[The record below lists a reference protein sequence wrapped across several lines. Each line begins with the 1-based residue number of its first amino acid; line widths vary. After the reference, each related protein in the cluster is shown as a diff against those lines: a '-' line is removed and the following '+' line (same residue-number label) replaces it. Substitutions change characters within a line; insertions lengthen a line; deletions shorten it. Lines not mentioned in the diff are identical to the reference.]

1 MRPETYTRGMTPP
14 RILLVEDETAIAETL
29 QFALTR
35 EGMRVQHCG
44 LAREAQALL
53 AREAV
58 DLVVLDVGLPDGNG
72 MDLLR
77 QLRQGPA
84 PANALPVMLLTARG
98 DEIDRVTGLELG
110 ADDYV
115 VKPFSPREVAARIKT
130 ILRRAQT
137 PATAGPTATR
147 PPDAAPTAPANPF
160 QHDLAGLRIRFHGS
174 WLGLTPSE
182 YRLLSTLL
190 SRPGRVFSRAQ
201 LLDALGDAKED
212 NSERTVDSHIRS
224 LRAKLRA
231 VNAQDDPVQ
240 THRGFGYRMNLP
252 ET

>member
-1 MRPETYTRGMTPP
+1 MTPP

-35 EGMRVQHCG
+35 EGMQVRHCR
-44 LAREAQALL
+44 LAQEAQALL
-53 AREAV
+53 ARETV
-58 DLVVLDVGLPDGNG
+58 DLLVLDVGLPDANG
-72 MDLLR
+72 LDVLR
-77 QLRQGPA
+77 QLRQAAGPTST
-84 PANALPVMLLTARG
+84 LPVMLLTARG
-98 DEIDRVTGLELG
+98 EEIDRVTGLELG

-130 ILRRAQT
+130 ILRRAQPPAVSNGT
-137 PATAGPTATR
+137 PAPAR
-147 PPDAAPTAPANPF
+147 DDAATAPANPF
-160 QHDLAGLRIRFHGS
+160 VHDLAGLRIRFHGS
-174 WLGLTPSE
+174 WLALTPSE

-231 VNAQDDPVQ
+231 VSAEDDPVQ
-240 THRGFGYRMNLP
+240 THRGFGYRLNLP
-252 ET
+252 EAG

>member
-1 MRPETYTRGMTPP
+1 MNPP

-35 EGMRVQHCG
+35 DGMRVQHCR
-44 LAREAQALL
+44 LAQEALALL
-53 AREAV
+53 AREPV
-58 DLVVLDVGLPDGNG
+58 DLLVLDVGLPDANG
-72 MDLLR
+72 LDLLR
-77 QLRQGPA
+77 QLRQAGP
-84 PANALPVMLLTARG
+84 PGNLLPVMLLTARG

-130 ILRRAQT
+130 ILRRAQ
-137 PATAGPTATR
+137 PPSVASAATAAKEE
-147 PPDAAPTAPANPF
+147 APANPF
-160 QHDLAGLRIRFHGS
+160 LHDLAGLRIRFHGT

-224 LRAKLRA
+224 LRAKLRS
-231 VNAQDDPVQ
+231 VSETQDPVQ
-240 THRGFGYRMNLP
+240 THRGFGYCLNLP
-252 ET
+252 DAA